1 MSMVGLTRVA
11 SVVEAPSHLE
21 FVSSFFIN
29 SEKRPWR
36 GERLRRCQSRSTR
49 VQTQETEP
57 QPRSRNR
64 SSQKTKLPQPR
75 KKSVADVQHRADR
88 EHLALE
94 RAGARSKECLT

>member
-29 SEKRPWR
+29 SESRKRPWR
-36 GERLRRCQSRSTR
+36 GERLRRCKLRSTG
-49 VQTQETEP
+49 VQTQQTEP

-75 KKSVADVQHRADR
+75 KKSAADAWHLADR
-88 EHLALE
+88 EHSAT
-94 RAGARSKECLT
+94 GASGSLQ

>member
-29 SEKRPWR
+29 SESDH
-36 GERLRRCQSRSTR
+36 GEESGCGGANREARECKPNKQNRNPGVETVEARR
-49 VQTQETEP
+49 
-57 QPRSRNR
+57 RNFP
-64 SSQKTKLPQPR
+64 SPE
-75 KKSVADVQHRADR
+75 KKSVADAQHRAGR
-88 EHLALE
+88 EHLTLE